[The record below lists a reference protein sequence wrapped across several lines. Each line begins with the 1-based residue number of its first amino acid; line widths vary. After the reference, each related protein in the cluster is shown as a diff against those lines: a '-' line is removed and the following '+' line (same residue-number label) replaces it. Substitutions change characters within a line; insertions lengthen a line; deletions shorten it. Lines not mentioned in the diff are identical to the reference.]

1 MLLMTSNTRSG
12 GGGQGRASLAR
23 RAAGEAKRRAL
34 TDDGA
39 QGIRPRML
47 KGCVFN
53 TFTRSN
59 RHVYAPEPRTH
70 RFASNCLIPFTF
82 THSNL

>member
-12 GGGQGRASLAR
+12 GVGQGRASFSAPR
-23 RAAGEAKRRAL
+23 SGRSAL
-34 TDDGA
+34 TDDGTE
-39 QGIRPRML
+39 GIRPPTL

-59 RHVYAPEPRTH
+59 RRVYTEPLPKT
-70 RFASNCLIPFTF
+70 RFS
-82 THSNL
+82 S